1 MSFETHFYSVRM
13 CPKAFRSTPKHNV
26 FRRCACSGVS
36 PPHYSYFFLFLKK
49 GRGRHLTHDMSNAI
63 YNKSIFYEFLSL
75 VLPRRLPAFASDAVG
90 FSAQGLQNIDKAKNH
105 DCSTVLVHLLC
116 TPSVYRFRTQ
126 KNHGFC
132 ECGYHMLDRAL
143 SYASDVV
150 GNALGMASPN
160 ARTRPATTTCA
171 CVLRMPSS

>member
-1 MSFETHFYSVRM
+1 MAAV
-13 CPKAFRSTPKHNV
+13 RSTKTCF

-36 PPHYSYFFLFLKK
+36 PPHYSCFLLFLKK

-63 YNKSIFYEFLSL
+63 YNKSRFYEFLSL

-126 KNHGFC
+126 KIFVCTTLAFVNVVWTAFVSLLRISHA
-132 ECGYHMLDRAL
+132 RL
-143 SYASDVV
+143 S
-150 GNALGMASPN
+150 
-160 ARTRPATTTCA
+160 T
-171 CVLRMPSS
+171 